1 MKSNHRFPLRRQ
13 IVWGMRFFTILTSLA
28 VGAALFTLSN
38 QYVRANSL
46 QAADFNLRLVATSI
60 ETSLD
65 SADALLNWASID
77 STVRR
82 YISQENINGTQTIA
96 AYEAVQE
103 KYYSSTLYSHILR
116 FFITNENDRHLQFGT
131 LNSSAALNRTS
142 IKQFLPKGY
151 GMQFTTDP
159 LLPGS
164 PDCIAL
170 SQPVRCGKGTLHRG
184 STYLALNTA
193 IITDPAAGYN
203 LTDGSALY
211 WEMGSRL
218 WQIENGSLTEI
229 ENPLREVDYTLR
241 TGSNNGVT
249 EQTAWQGKVQLD
261 GQKYYVVKV
270 TLNGRSAALV
280 QLLPANTFLLHYGVY
295 LWLIT
300 LGIAIIWG
308 LSFLMQH
315 WLEWVITRP
324 VEALQKRI
332 ETVGSGNFAP
342 DRTVEWNNELG
353 DIGRGI
359 NQLAENVDSL
369 MTRRVEDERRKQEL
383 EYRMLQNEVNP
394 HFIYNTLNSIRWMA
408 TIQHAPGIAEMV
420 TAFARLTKSIS
431 KGTQKLV
438 PLQEELALLNDY
450 FTIQQYRYGGDLE
463 IEVSRIE
470 SETLCQDCMIPRF
483 TLQPL
488 VENAIFHGLEPKGGH
503 GSVLLDIS
511 TDPDTGDVLL
521 RITDDGVGMPP
532 EQVAHLLD
540 EPAEGAEK
548 AEKFRHVGLWNVN
561 RRIRYSFGEGYG
573 LTIESEED
581 VGTEVT
587 IRLPY
592 QQKGDSHAADI
603 TGGCGRALLPE
614 LWRLQPPCR
623 AVRCAGIPLWAGCG
637 QRCFAS
643 PCGGRLPCRCRPRP
657 FAEPGRQHPHQPVV
671 PADHRLCRR
680 RNDGVLRSAPAPFN
694 GVVSQRGRLC
704 RAAGQLGAGCK
715 VRLQRRQPQP
725 QRYRQHY
732 CIQGRQTVPDRYR
745 SGELHQKDLQPPAV

>member
-1 MKSNHRFPLRRQ
+1 MKSSHRFPLRRQ
-13 IVWGMRFFTILTSLA
+13 IVWSTRVFTALTSLA
-28 VGAALFTLSN
+28 VCAALFFLSN
-38 QYVRANSL
+38 QYVRTNTL
-46 QAADFNLRLVATSI
+46 QAAEFNLRLVATGI
-60 ETSLD
+60 ETSLND
-65 SADALLNWASID
+65 ADALLNWASIND
-77 STVRR
+77 TVRR
-82 YISQENINGTQTIA
+82 YLSLEEVNGTQTIA
-96 AYEAVQE
+96 AYKAAQE
-103 KYYSSTLYSHILR
+103 KYYSNPLYPKVIR
-116 FFITNENDRHLQFGT
+116 FFMSNENDRHLQFGP
-131 LNSSAALNRTS
+131 LNSSSALNRS
-142 IKQFLPKGY
+142 SVSLFLQQGY

-159 LLPGS
+159 LMTSHPACLAISRPIRSGH
-164 PDCIAL
+164 
-170 SQPVRCGKGTLHRG
+170 GTMHRG
-184 STYLALNTA
+184 TVYLALDPSV
-193 IITDPAAGYN
+193 ITDSAAGYS

-211 WEMGSRL
+211 WEMGNRL
-218 WQIENGSLTEI
+218 WQIENGSLMETE
-229 ENPLREVDYTLR
+229 NRLREMDYTLR
-241 TGSNNGVT
+241 TESNNGVT

-270 TLNGRSAALV
+270 TLNGRGAALV

-295 LWLIT
+295 LWLIA
-300 LGIAIIWG
+300 LGIAIILG

-315 WLEWVITRP
+315 WLEQVITRP

-332 ETVGSGNFAP
+332 EAVGSGSFAP
-342 DRTVEWNNELG
+342 DHTVEWNNELG

-359 NQLAENVDSL
+359 NQLAEDVDSL
-369 MTRRVEDERRKQEL
+369 MARRVEDERRKQEL

-470 SETLCQDCMIPRF
+470 DERLCRDCLIPRF

-532 EQVAHLLD
+532 ELVAHLLD
-540 EPAEGAEK
+540 EPAEGAEM

-603 TGGCGRALLPE
+603 TGG
-614 LWRLQPPCR
+614 
-623 AVRCAGIPLWAGCG
+623 
-637 QRCFAS
+637 
-643 PCGGRLPCRCRPRP
+643 
-657 FAEPGRQHPHQPVV
+657 
-671 PADHRLCRR
+671 
-680 RNDGVLRSAPAPFN
+680 
-694 GVVSQRGRLC
+694 
-704 RAAGQLGAGCK
+704 
-715 VRLQRRQPQP
+715 
-725 QRYRQHY
+725 
-732 CIQGRQTVPDRYR
+732 
-745 SGELHQKDLQPPAV
+745 

>member
-1 MKSNHRFPLRRQ
+1 MKSSHRFPLRRQ

-46 QAADFNLRLVATSI
+46 QAAEFNLRLVATSI
-60 ETSLD
+60 ETSLE

-96 AYEAVQE
+96 AYEAMQE

-116 FFITNENDRHLQFGT
+116 FFVTNENDRHLQFGP

-142 IKQFLPKGY
+142 VKQFLTKGY
-151 GMQFTTDP
+151 GMQFATDP

-164 PDCIAL
+164 PSCIAI

-184 STYLALNTA
+184 STYLALDTA
-193 IITDPAAGYN
+193 IITDPAAGYS

-295 LWLIT
+295 LWLVA
-300 LGIAIIWG
+300 LGTAIIWG

-315 WLEWVITRP
+315 WLERVITRP

-408 TIQHAPGIAEMV
+408 TIQ
-420 TAFARLTKSIS
+420 
-431 KGTQKLV
+431 
-438 PLQEELALLNDY
+438 
-450 FTIQQYRYGGDLE
+450 QYRYGGDLE

-470 SETLCQDCMIPRF
+470 SETLCRDCMIPRF

-592 QQKGDSHAADI
+592 QQKGDTHAADI
-603 TGGCGRALLPE
+603 TGG
-614 LWRLQPPCR
+614 
-623 AVRCAGIPLWAGCG
+623 
-637 QRCFAS
+637 
-643 PCGGRLPCRCRPRP
+643 
-657 FAEPGRQHPHQPVV
+657 
-671 PADHRLCRR
+671 
-680 RNDGVLRSAPAPFN
+680 
-694 GVVSQRGRLC
+694 
-704 RAAGQLGAGCK
+704 
-715 VRLQRRQPQP
+715 
-725 QRYRQHY
+725 
-732 CIQGRQTVPDRYR
+732 
-745 SGELHQKDLQPPAV
+745 

>member
-1 MKSNHRFPLRRQ
+1 MKSSHRFPLRRQ
-13 IVWGMRFFTILTSLA
+13 IVWSTRVFTALTSLA
-28 VGAALFTLSN
+28 VCAALFFLSN
-38 QYVRANSL
+38 QYVRTNTL
-46 QAADFNLRLVATSI
+46 QAAEFNLRLVATGI
-60 ETSLD
+60 ETSLND
-65 SADALLNWASID
+65 ADALLNWASIND
-77 STVRR
+77 TVRR
-82 YISQENINGTQTIA
+82 YLSLEEVNGTQTIA
-96 AYEAVQE
+96 AYKAAQE
-103 KYYSSTLYSHILR
+103 KYYSNPLYPKVIR
-116 FFITNENDRHLQFGT
+116 FFMSNENDRHLQFGP
-131 LNSSAALNRTS
+131 LNSSSALNRS
-142 IKQFLPKGY
+142 SVSLFLQQGY
-151 GMQFTTDP
+151 GMRFTTDP
-159 LLPGS
+159 LM
-164 PDCIAL
+164 L
-170 SQPVRCGKGTLHRG
+170 SHPACLAISRPIRSGHGTMHRG
-184 STYLALNTA
+184 TVYLALDPSV
-193 IITDPAAGYN
+193 ITDSAAGYS

-211 WEMGSRL
+211 WEMSNRL
-218 WQIENGSLTEI
+218 WQIENGSLMETE
-229 ENPLREVDYTLR
+229 NRLREMDYTLR
-241 TGSNNGVT
+241 TESKNGVT

-295 LWLIT
+295 LWLIA
-300 LGIAIIWG
+300 LGIAIILG

-315 WLEWVITRP
+315 WLEQVITRP

-332 ETVGSGNFAP
+332 EAVGSGSFAP

-359 NQLAENVDSL
+359 NQLAEDVDSL
-369 MTRRVEDERRKQEL
+369 MARRVEDERRKQEL

-470 SETLCQDCMIPRF
+470 DERLCRDCLIPRF

-532 EQVAHLLD
+532 ELVAHLLD

-603 TGGCGRALLPE
+603 TGG
-614 LWRLQPPCR
+614 
-623 AVRCAGIPLWAGCG
+623 
-637 QRCFAS
+637 
-643 PCGGRLPCRCRPRP
+643 
-657 FAEPGRQHPHQPVV
+657 
-671 PADHRLCRR
+671 
-680 RNDGVLRSAPAPFN
+680 
-694 GVVSQRGRLC
+694 
-704 RAAGQLGAGCK
+704 
-715 VRLQRRQPQP
+715 
-725 QRYRQHY
+725 
-732 CIQGRQTVPDRYR
+732 
-745 SGELHQKDLQPPAV
+745 

>member
-1 MKSNHRFPLRRQ
+1 MDRPGHRFSLRRQ
-13 IVWGMRFFTILTSLA
+13 IVWSTRVFTALTSLA
-28 VGAALFTLSN
+28 VCAALFFLSN
-38 QYVRANSL
+38 QYVRTNTL
-46 QAADFNLRLVATSI
+46 QAAEFNLRLVATGI
-60 ETSLD
+60 ETSLND
-65 SADALLNWASID
+65 ADALLNWASIND
-77 STVRR
+77 TVRR
-82 YISQENINGTQTIA
+82 YLSQEEVNGAQTIA
-96 AYEAVQE
+96 AYKAAQE

-131 LNSSAALNRTS
+131 LNSSSALNRSS
-142 IKQFLPKGY
+142 ISLFLQQGY

-159 LLPGS
+159 LMSSHPACLAISRPIRSG
-164 PDCIAL
+164 
-170 SQPVRCGKGTLHRG
+170 RGTMHRG
-184 STYLALNTA
+184 TAYLALDPSV
-193 IITDPAAGYN
+193 ITDPAAGY
-203 LTDGSALY
+203 TMSKGSALY
-211 WEMGSRL
+211 WEMGNQL
-218 WQIENGSLTEI
+218 WQIADGRLTQVETSLSDVSYALRSTVEN
-229 ENPLREVDYTLR
+229 R
-241 TGSNNGVT
+241 TWKQS
-249 EQTAWQGKVQLD
+249 AWQGRFRKD
-261 GQKYYVVKV
+261 GHSYFAVKV
-270 TLNGRSAALV
+270 VLEGRGAALIQV
-280 QLLPANTFLLHYGVY
+280 MPESTFLQQRRVY
-295 LWLIT
+295 LWL
-300 LGIAIIWG
+300 LGLGLAIVWG

-315 WLEWVITRP
+315 WLERVITRP

-470 SETLCQDCMIPRF
+470 SETLCRDCMIPRF

-511 TDPDTGDVLL
+511 TDPATGDVLL
-521 RITDDGVGMPP
+521 RLTDDGVGMPP

-592 QQKGDSHAADI
+592 QQKGDGHAADL
-603 TGGCGRALLPE
+603 TCG
-614 LWRLQPPCR
+614 
-623 AVRCAGIPLWAGCG
+623 
-637 QRCFAS
+637 
-643 PCGGRLPCRCRPRP
+643 
-657 FAEPGRQHPHQPVV
+657 
-671 PADHRLCRR
+671 
-680 RNDGVLRSAPAPFN
+680 
-694 GVVSQRGRLC
+694 
-704 RAAGQLGAGCK
+704 
-715 VRLQRRQPQP
+715 
-725 QRYRQHY
+725 
-732 CIQGRQTVPDRYR
+732 
-745 SGELHQKDLQPPAV
+745 

>member
-1 MKSNHRFPLRRQ
+1 MKSSHRFPLRRQ
-13 IVWGMRFFTILTSLA
+13 IVWSTRVFTALTSLA
-28 VGAALFTLSN
+28 VCAALFFLSN
-38 QYVRANSL
+38 QYVRTNTL
-46 QAADFNLRLVATSI
+46 QAAEFNLRLVATGI
-60 ETSLD
+60 ETSLND
-65 SADALLNWASID
+65 ADALLNWASIND
-77 STVRR
+77 TVRR
-82 YISQENINGTQTIA
+82 YLSLEEVNGTQTIA
-96 AYEAVQE
+96 AYKAAQE
-103 KYYSSTLYSHILR
+103 KYYSNPLYPKVIR
-116 FFITNENDRHLQFGT
+116 FFMSNENDRHLQFGP
-131 LNSSAALNRTS
+131 LNSSSALNRS
-142 IKQFLPKGY
+142 SVSLFLQQGY
-151 GMQFTTDP
+151 GMRFTTDP
-159 LLPGS
+159 LM
-164 PDCIAL
+164 L
-170 SQPVRCGKGTLHRG
+170 SHPACLAISRPIRSGHGTMHRG
-184 STYLALNTA
+184 TVYLALDPSV
-193 IITDPAAGYN
+193 ITDSAAGYS

-211 WEMGSRL
+211 WEMGNRL
-218 WQIENGSLTEI
+218 WQIENGSLMETE
-229 ENPLREVDYTLR
+229 NRLREMDYTLR
-241 TGSNNGVT
+241 TESNNGVT

-270 TLNGRSAALV
+270 TLNGRGAALV

-295 LWLIT
+295 LWLIA
-300 LGIAIIWG
+300 LGIAIILG

-315 WLEWVITRP
+315 WLEQVITRP

-332 ETVGSGNFAP
+332 EAVGSGSFAP

-359 NQLAENVDSL
+359 NQLAEDVDSL
-369 MTRRVEDERRKQEL
+369 MARRVEDERRKQEL

-470 SETLCQDCMIPRF
+470 DERLCRDCLIPRF

-532 EQVAHLLD
+532 ELVAHLLD
-540 EPAEGAEK
+540 EPAEGAEM

-592 QQKGDSHAADI
+592 QQKGDSHAADL
-603 TGGCGRALLPE
+603 TGG
-614 LWRLQPPCR
+614 
-623 AVRCAGIPLWAGCG
+623 
-637 QRCFAS
+637 
-643 PCGGRLPCRCRPRP
+643 
-657 FAEPGRQHPHQPVV
+657 
-671 PADHRLCRR
+671 
-680 RNDGVLRSAPAPFN
+680 
-694 GVVSQRGRLC
+694 
-704 RAAGQLGAGCK
+704 
-715 VRLQRRQPQP
+715 
-725 QRYRQHY
+725 
-732 CIQGRQTVPDRYR
+732 
-745 SGELHQKDLQPPAV
+745 

>member
-1 MKSNHRFPLRRQ
+1 
-13 IVWGMRFFTILTSLA
+13 
-28 VGAALFTLSN
+28 
-38 QYVRANSL
+38 
-46 QAADFNLRLVATSI
+46 
-60 ETSLD
+60 
-65 SADALLNWASID
+65 
-77 STVRR
+77 
-82 YISQENINGTQTIA
+82 
-96 AYEAVQE
+96 
-103 KYYSSTLYSHILR
+103 
-116 FFITNENDRHLQFGT
+116 
-131 LNSSAALNRTS
+131 
-142 IKQFLPKGY
+142 
-151 GMQFTTDP
+151 
-159 LLPGS
+159 
-164 PDCIAL
+164 
-170 SQPVRCGKGTLHRG
+170 
-184 STYLALNTA
+184 
-193 IITDPAAGYN
+193 
-203 LTDGSALY
+203 
-211 WEMGSRL
+211 
-218 WQIENGSLTEI
+218 
-229 ENPLREVDYTLR
+229 
-241 TGSNNGVT
+241 
-249 EQTAWQGKVQLD
+249 
-261 GQKYYVVKV
+261 
-270 TLNGRSAALV
+270 
-280 QLLPANTFLLHYGVY
+280 
-295 LWLIT
+295 
-300 LGIAIIWG
+300 
-308 LSFLMQH
+308 MQH
-315 WLEWVITRP
+315 WLERVITRP

-470 SETLCQDCMIPRF
+470 SETLCRDCLIPRF

-511 TDPDTGDVLL
+511 TDSDTGDVLL

-532 EQVAHLLD
+532 ELVAHLLD

-592 QQKGDSHAADI
+592 HRKETAMLRILLVDDEPLVLIGLQGMLEWEKLGYTVCGTARNGKLALELIEREKPDIVIADVKMPVMDGLTLARTCRERSALPAFIMLTSFEEFDYIKQAMGAGVVDYLVKLDLTPENLQTALAKAAEKVKRSVLCWANCRHRKILPRVCAAIRSVFRAAVRRAVPGRSRIGAAFAAHGAEPCKRRLSCSQLRDHRQHRPYSRPAAEAELFLRADAGDHPAELSALLCDR
-603 TGGCGRALLPE
+603 GGCHALQCAVLPDRCPVSE
-614 LWRLQPPCR
+614 LPDGAAPVAGTRQPNSIQLFHGT
-623 AVRCAGIPLWAGCG
+623 AAL
-637 QRCFAS
+637 
-643 PCGGRLPCRCRPRP
+643 GGRSP
-657 FAEPGRQHPHQPVV
+657 
-671 PADHRLCRR
+671 HRLPAGAGAPLPGKRPPA
-680 RNDGVLRSAPAPFN
+680 APAHGGAAHPVR
-694 GVVSQRGRLC
+694 GGQRGR
-704 RAAGQLGAGCK
+704 RHRREDAGGGTGAG
-715 VRLQRRQPQP
+715 V
-725 QRYRQHY
+725 Y
-732 CIQGRQTVPDRYR
+732 
-745 SGELHQKDLQPPAV
+745 

>member
-1 MKSNHRFPLRRQ
+1 MKSSHRFPLRRQ
-13 IVWGMRFFTILTSLA
+13 IVWGMRFFTFLTSLA
-28 VGAALFTLSN
+28 VGAALFILSN

-46 QAADFNLRLVATSI
+46 QAAEFNLRLVATSI

-82 YISQENINGTQTIA
+82 YITQENINGTQTIA
-96 AYEAVQE
+96 AYEAMQE

-116 FFITNENDRHLQFGT
+116 FFVTNENDRHLQFGP
-131 LNSSAALNRTS
+131 LNASAALNRTS

-184 STYLALNTA
+184 STYLALDTA
-193 IITDPAAGYN
+193 IITDPAAGYS

-218 WQIENGSLTEI
+218 WQIENGSLTET
-229 ENPLREVDYTLR
+229 ENRLREVDYTLR

-420 TAFARLTKSIS
+420 MALSRLLKSIS
-431 KGTQKLV
+431 KSNERLV
-438 PLQEELALLNDY
+438 PLYEEFALLNDY
-450 FTIQQYRYGGDLE
+450 FTIQQYRYGGTITLDVSY
-463 IEVSRIE
+463 IEDENLTHSC
-470 SETLCQDCMIPRF
+470 LIPRF

-488 VENAIFHGLEPKGGH
+488 VENAIFHGIEPKGSAGE
-503 GSVLLDIS
+503 VTLRVERDAAN
-511 TDPDTGDVLL
+511 GDVLIL
-521 RITDDGVGMPP
+521 LSDDGVGMTPAQAAKALQEPGP
-532 EQVAHLLD
+532 EEA
-540 EPAEGAEK
+540 AAK
-548 AEKFRHVGLWNVN
+548 YRHVGMWNVHK
-561 RRIRYSFGEGYG
+561 RLQYSFGEAYG
-573 LTIESEED
+573 LSIESEPD
-581 VGTEVT
+581 IGTTVT
-587 IRLPY
+587 IRLPGPDS
-592 QQKGDSHAADI
+592 QK
-603 TGGCGRALLPE
+603 
-614 LWRLQPPCR
+614 
-623 AVRCAGIPLWAGCG
+623 
-637 QRCFAS
+637 
-643 PCGGRLPCRCRPRP
+643 
-657 FAEPGRQHPHQPVV
+657 
-671 PADHRLCRR
+671 
-680 RNDGVLRSAPAPFN
+680 
-694 GVVSQRGRLC
+694 
-704 RAAGQLGAGCK
+704 
-715 VRLQRRQPQP
+715 
-725 QRYRQHY
+725 
-732 CIQGRQTVPDRYR
+732 
-745 SGELHQKDLQPPAV
+745 

>member
-1 MKSNHRFPLRRQ
+1 MKSSHRFPLRRQ

-46 QAADFNLRLVATSI
+46 QAAEFNLRLVATSI

-96 AYEAVQE
+96 AYEAVLE

-184 STYLALNTA
+184 STYLALDTA

-218 WQIENGSLTEI
+218 WQIENGSLTET

-249 EQTAWQGKVQLD
+249 EQTAWQGKVRLD

-470 SETLCQDCMIPRF
+470 SETLCRDCMIPRF

-603 TGGCGRALLPE
+603 TGG
-614 LWRLQPPCR
+614 
-623 AVRCAGIPLWAGCG
+623 
-637 QRCFAS
+637 
-643 PCGGRLPCRCRPRP
+643 
-657 FAEPGRQHPHQPVV
+657 
-671 PADHRLCRR
+671 
-680 RNDGVLRSAPAPFN
+680 
-694 GVVSQRGRLC
+694 
-704 RAAGQLGAGCK
+704 
-715 VRLQRRQPQP
+715 
-725 QRYRQHY
+725 
-732 CIQGRQTVPDRYR
+732 
-745 SGELHQKDLQPPAV
+745 

>member
-1 MKSNHRFPLRRQ
+1 MKSSHRFPLRRQ
-13 IVWGMRFFTILTSLA
+13 IVWSMRLFTTLTSLA
-28 VGAALFTLSN
+28 VGAALFILSN

-46 QAADFNLRLVATSI
+46 H
-60 ETSLD
+60 
-65 SADALLNWASID
+65 ALLSWASIN

-82 YISQENINGTQTIA
+82 YISQENVSGTLTIA
-96 AYEAVQE
+96 AYDAVQE
-103 KYYSSTLYSHILR
+103 KYYSSTLYRHILR

-131 LNSSAALNRTS
+131 LNASAALNRTS
-142 IKQFLPKGY
+142 INQFLPKGY

-184 STYLALNTA
+184 STYLALDTA
-193 IITDPAAGYN
+193 TITDPAAGYS

-218 WQIENGSLTEI
+218 WQIQNGSLTET
-229 ENPLREVDYTLR
+229 ENRLREVAYTQR
-241 TGSNNGVT
+241 TESKSGAT

-261 GQKYYVVKV
+261 GQNYYVVKV

-280 QLLPANTFLLHYGVY
+280 QLLPAK
-295 LWLIT
+295 
-300 LGIAIIWG
+300 
-308 LSFLMQH
+308 SFLMQH
-315 WLEWVITRP
+315 WLERVITRP

-332 ETVGSGNFAP
+332 EAVGGGSFAP
-342 DRTVEWNNELG
+342 DRAVEWSNELG

-470 SETLCQDCMIPRF
+470 SETLCRDCMIPRF

-532 EQVAHLLD
+532 ELVAHLLD

-561 RRIRYSFGEGYG
+561 RRIQYSFGEAYG

-592 QQKGDSHAADI
+592 QQKGDTHAADI
-603 TGGCGRALLPE
+603 TGG
-614 LWRLQPPCR
+614 
-623 AVRCAGIPLWAGCG
+623 
-637 QRCFAS
+637 
-643 PCGGRLPCRCRPRP
+643 
-657 FAEPGRQHPHQPVV
+657 
-671 PADHRLCRR
+671 
-680 RNDGVLRSAPAPFN
+680 
-694 GVVSQRGRLC
+694 
-704 RAAGQLGAGCK
+704 
-715 VRLQRRQPQP
+715 
-725 QRYRQHY
+725 
-732 CIQGRQTVPDRYR
+732 
-745 SGELHQKDLQPPAV
+745 

>member
-1 MKSNHRFPLRRQ
+1 MKSSHRFPLRRQ

-46 QAADFNLRLVATSI
+46 QAAEFNLRLVATSI

-96 AYEAVQE
+96 AYEAMQE

-116 FFITNENDRHLQFGT
+116 FFVTNENDRHLQFGP
-131 LNSSAALNRTS
+131 LNASAALNRTS
-142 IKQFLPKGY
+142 IKQFLTKGY

-164 PDCIAL
+164 PGCIAL

-184 STYLALNTA
+184 STYLALDTA
-193 IITDPAAGYN
+193 IITDPAAGYS

-295 LWLIT
+295 LWLVA

-315 WLEWVITRP
+315 WLERVITRP

-438 PLQEELALLNDY
+438 PLQEELALDLNSKTSIRPVRQGVEFVGVRIWPTHMKLRKSTVRRIKREVRKISALYAAGDMTRQD
-450 FTIQQYRYGGDLE
+450 FYRRIASIRGLLKHTESASLRWRLNE
-463 IEVSRIE
+463 IYR
-470 SETLCQDCMIPRF
+470 
-483 TLQPL
+483 
-488 VENAIFHGLEPKGGH
+488 
-503 GSVLLDIS
+503 
-511 TDPDTGDVLL
+511 
-521 RITDDGVGMPP
+521 
-532 EQVAHLLD
+532 
-540 EPAEGAEK
+540 AELEK
-548 AEKFRHVGLWNVN
+548 AKQKQLREEAQHEPFADHSGAGNGDGN
-561 RRIRYSFGEGYG
+561 AGTGYQDHG
-573 LTIESEED
+573 N
-581 VGTEVT
+581 
-587 IRLPY
+587 P
-592 QQKGDSHAADI
+592 A
-603 TGGCGRALLPE
+603 
-614 LWRLQPPCR
+614 CR
-623 AVRCAGIPLWAGCG
+623 AG
-637 QRCFAS
+637 
-643 PCGGRLPCRCRPRP
+643 
-657 FAEPGRQHPHQPVV
+657 
-671 PADHRLCRR
+671 
-680 RNDGVLRSAPAPFN
+680 
-694 GVVSQRGRLC
+694 
-704 RAAGQLGAGCK
+704 
-715 VRLQRRQPQP
+715 
-725 QRYRQHY
+725 
-732 CIQGRQTVPDRYR
+732 
-745 SGELHQKDLQPPAV
+745 